1 MGASSR
7 FGKCIAI
14 DYSQNGYHVHLF
26 GRNESAI
33 NGILLNI
40 QSSGGAGSVI
50 CADIRNSQELANA
63 IQKILAKTP
72 TLDVAINCA
81 GVVRTDAVDVMLDDD
96 FELMRQTN
104 LTGIWHCMKHESK
117 QMKLQKSG
125 VLINISANIS
135 MHKIRPMMS
144 EYGASK
150 AALAVLTQTATLE

>member
-1 MGASSR
+1 MGASPP

-81 GVVRTDAVDVMLDDD
+81 GVVRTDAVDEMLDDD

-104 LTGIWHCMKHESK
+104 LTHANSNLRVAD
-117 QMKLQKSG
+117 LQCKS
-125 VLINISANIS
+125 S
-135 MHKIRPMMS
+135 H
-144 EYGASK
+144 Y
-150 AALAVLTQTATLE
+150 QFWTARHSSI